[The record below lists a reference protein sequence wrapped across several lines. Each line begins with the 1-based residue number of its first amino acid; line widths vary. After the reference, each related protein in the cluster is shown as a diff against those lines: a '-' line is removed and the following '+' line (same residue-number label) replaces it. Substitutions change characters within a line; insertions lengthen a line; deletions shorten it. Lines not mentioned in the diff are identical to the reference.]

1 MTILILFTLSSHSVC
16 HPDVCQDLMQNR
28 HVLLCPEDSFR
39 HRMLKQV
46 QHDESFFSMT
56 SLFLPA

>member
-1 MTILILFTLSSHSVC
+1 MTILILSRTVILNLF
-16 HPDVCQDLMQNR
+16 QDLVQNR
-28 HVLLCPEDSFR
+28 HVLFCPEDSFR